1 MYVPTDLPSTN
12 RLSQQINDQTKV
24 IQEVVS
30 LEVPKLNHTAMNKKQ
45 GNQIPVS
52 SRKKTRKNRVDSST
66 LFISVAIIYVS

>member
-45 GNQIPVS
+45 GKKIPVS
-52 SRKKTRKNRVDSST
+52 SRKKTRKNKVDSCTTHHTSRRIV
-66 LFISVAIIYVS
+66 L